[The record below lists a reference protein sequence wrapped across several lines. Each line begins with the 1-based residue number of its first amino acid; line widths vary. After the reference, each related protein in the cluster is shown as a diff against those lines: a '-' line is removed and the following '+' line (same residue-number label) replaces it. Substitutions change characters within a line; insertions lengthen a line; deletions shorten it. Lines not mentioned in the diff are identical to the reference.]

1 MAVRMMNRSVPLAG
15 ILLTLSA
22 AGAALSGTGGPASD
36 PKRDLAPPVEVAG
49 SRIQIESLSA
59 TVKVV
64 GAPNPSPG
72 VSRSIT
78 VNGRATPLQLAR
90 GTDIKPDGEE
100 AFPGSTAVL
109 WSEVVELSGDDRAIE
124 LRDVRRQ
131 ATMGHVQRR
140 RQLGQ
145 SLVRNVH
152 QLIQRPP
159 QLSYEQ
165 LMAMQAIQSNFSAHA
180 QLDALPAHIDRM
192 VVGLDVVHASEL
204 DIVGVPLEVMEE
216 HKELIPG
223 VRFLISKIEP
233 FESNGQPYMRIGM
246 EYFIDRIRT
255 DTGDDNKDD
264 ADSDEFE
271 ATPIIPAIAI
281 RDAAGN
287 VLHYIQ
293 HAQEIATRDAYILS
307 IDDTTVRIG
316 PEVARPLRVDV
327 VILHGLERHAV
338 EMVVEDVALAGE

>member
-1 MAVRMMNRSVPLAG
+1 MRRSVLLAG
-15 ILLTLSA
+15 ALVTLSA
-22 AGAALSGTGGPASD
+22 AGASLSGVND
-36 PKRDLAPPVEVAG
+36 PTPDLAPPVEIAG

-64 GAPNPSPG
+64 GAPSPSPG

-78 VNGRATPLQLAR
+78 VNGKVTPLRLAQ
-90 GTDIKPDGEE
+90 GTDIKPDGEHK
-100 AFPGSTAVL
+100 FPGSTAVL
-109 WSEVVELSGDDRAIE
+109 WSEVVEMAGDDRKIE
-124 LRDVRRQ
+124 LREARRRSVI
-131 ATMGHVQRR
+131 GHVQRR

-145 SLVRNVH
+145 ALVRNVH

-180 QLDALPAHIDRM
+180 QLDGLPAHIDRM

-216 HKELIPG
+216 HKEVIPG
-223 VRFLISKIEP
+223 VRFLIRKLEP
-233 FESNGQPYMRIGM
+233 FESNGQSYMRIGM
-246 EYFIDRIRT
+246 EYFIDRIRSE
-255 DTGDDNKDD
+255 TGDSDD
-264 ADSDEFE
+264 ADGFD

-287 VLHYIQ
+287 LLHFIQ
-293 HAQEIATRDAYILS
+293 HAQEVATRDTFILS
-307 IDDTTVRIG
+307 IDDMSVRVG
-316 PEVARPLRVDV
+316 PEIVRPLRVDV
-327 VILHGLERHAV
+327 VILHGLERHEV
-338 EMVVEDVALAGE
+338 EMVVEDVTLAGE